1 MTICHTHGMSNV
13 SGAEASTGQI
23 TVQAQWIL
31 NPSDLPATANQI
43 LIQPSAPLASGK
55 TDGAYV
61 TVGHL
66 NPPMVDGT
74 PGPINPEMAADMVF
88 PVVPVARFLVS
99 RERLADF
106 RDALTA
112 FIDTMDAAEG

>member
-1 MTICHTHGMSNV
+1 MSNPQ
-13 SGAEASTGQI
+13 GFEASAEQI
-23 TVQAQWIL
+23 TVQAQWVL
-31 NPSDLPATANQI
+31 NPNDLPATANQI
-43 LIQPSAPLASGK
+43 LVQPSAPLASGK
-55 TDGAYV
+55 SDGAYV

-66 NPPMVDGT
+66 NPPMVNGM
-74 PGPINPEMAADMVF
+74 PGPITPDMTADMVF

-112 FIDTMDAAEG
+112 FIDTMDAAER

>member
-1 MTICHTHGMSNV
+1 MSNLP
-13 SGAEASTGQI
+13 GAGASAEQI

-31 NPSDLPATANQI
+31 DPSDLPATANQI
-43 LIQPSAPLASGK
+43 LVQPSAPLASGK
-55 TDGAYV
+55 SDGAYV

-66 NPPMVDGT
+66 NPPMVGGA
-74 PGPINPEMAADMVF
+74 PGPISPEMAAGIVF

-112 FIDTMDAAEG
+112 FIDTMDAAER